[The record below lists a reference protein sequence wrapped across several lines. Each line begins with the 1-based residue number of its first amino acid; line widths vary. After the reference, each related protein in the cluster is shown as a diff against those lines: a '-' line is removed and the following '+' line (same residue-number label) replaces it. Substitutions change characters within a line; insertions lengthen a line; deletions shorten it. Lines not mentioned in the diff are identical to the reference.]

1 MMRHP
6 SDERLLDIALGGG
19 GEEDVHVRAC
29 PTCAER
35 TREVRAG
42 LDLALEADVPEPSA
56 LYWEALR
63 KNVGRRIAE
72 DPRRR
77 LPWAWLVPLATAATA
92 LAVAVTVGH
101 LPRPTERPPAA
112 VLPAWTALP
121 PADEDPGLLVLE
133 GVAESTG
140 TDLTAW
146 EEGRGL
152 GAFLA
157 GLSDSE
163 SRAVVDGLDNSEV
176 EGDL

>member
-6 SDERLLDIALGGG
+6 SDERLLDVALGGG
-19 GEEDVHVRAC
+19 SEDDVHVHAC
-29 PTCAER
+29 APCAEK
-35 TREVRAG
+35 TSEVRAG
-42 LDLALEADVPEPSA
+42 LDLALEADVPEPPA

-77 LPWAWLVPLATAATA
+77 PPWAWLVPLATAATVV
-92 LAVAVTVGH
+92 AVAVTVSH
-101 LPRPTERPPAA
+101 LPRATERPPA

-140 TDLTAW
+140 ADLTAW

-163 SRAVVDGLDNSEV
+163 SRAVVDGLDSPEV